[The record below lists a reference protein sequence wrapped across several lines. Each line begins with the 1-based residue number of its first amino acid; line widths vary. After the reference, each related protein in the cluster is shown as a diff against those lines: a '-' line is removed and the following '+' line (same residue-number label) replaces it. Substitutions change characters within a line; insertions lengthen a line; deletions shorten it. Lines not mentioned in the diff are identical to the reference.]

1 MWFTPT
7 NILVI
12 ALFIQS
18 SHAYSLGAPDYAC
31 RRMTPG
37 HGFDA
42 VNQSPD
48 PSGAPVKLT
57 LNPPD
62 GSDIVPGQTVSVSL
76 EAQGE
81 QNALRTR
88 EGKQVFSGK
97 NFKFASA
104 VEFDK
109 CFTQIKLLISLYNRT
124 LISVSPSNIS
134 TIWMERGKEVLKKR
148 KNILIK
154 SKAKRT

>member
-1 MWFTPT
+1 MLALKMI
-7 NILVI
+7 NIFFLHF
-12 ALFIQS
+12 A
-18 SHAYSLGAPDYAC
+18 
-31 RRMTPG
+31 G

-81 QNALRTR
+81 P
-88 EGKQVFSGK
+88 G
-97 NFKFASA
+97 FKGHIGA
-104 VEFDK
+104 K
-109 CFTQIKLLISLYNRT
+109 
-124 LISVSPSNIS
+124 
-134 TIWMERGKEVLKKR
+134 
-148 KNILIK
+148 ILIK
-154 SKAKRT
+154 SFFL

>member
-1 MWFTPT
+1 M
-7 NILVI
+7 NLKL
-12 ALFIQS
+12 ALKIIYIFF
-18 SHAYSLGAPDYAC
+18 A
-31 RRMTPG
+31 G

-81 QNALRTR
+81 P
-88 EGKQVFSGK
+88 G
-97 NFKFASA
+97 FKGHIGA
-104 VEFDK
+104 K
-109 CFTQIKLLISLYNRT
+109 
-124 LISVSPSNIS
+124 
-134 TIWMERGKEVLKKR
+134 
-148 KNILIK
+148 ILIK
-154 SKAKRT
+154 SLFL

>member
-1 MWFTPT
+1 MWFPPINVLFIT
-7 NILVI
+7 I
-12 ALFIQS
+12 FIQS
-18 SHAYSLGAPDYAC
+18 SHAYSLGAPDAAC
-31 RRMTPG
+31 KRMTPV

-81 QNALRTR
+81 P
-88 EGKQVFSGK
+88 
-97 NFKFASA
+97 FKGHNGAKFLSNSYWKD
-104 VEFDK
+104 F
-109 CFTQIKLLISLYNRT
+109 CQRKLLNFENCSQK
-124 LISVSPSNIS
+124 VS
-134 TIWMERGKEVLKKR
+134 
-148 KNILIK
+148 
-154 SKAKRT
+154 

>member
-1 MWFTPT
+1 MYNFF
-7 NILVI
+7 
-12 ALFIQS
+12 A
-18 SHAYSLGAPDYAC
+18 
-31 RRMTPG
+31 G

-81 QNALRTR
+81 P
-88 EGKQVFSGK
+88 G
-97 NFKFASA
+97 FKGHIGA
-104 VEFDK
+104 K
-109 CFTQIKLLISLYNRT
+109 
-124 LISVSPSNIS
+124 
-134 TIWMERGKEVLKKR
+134 
-148 KNILIK
+148 ILIK
-154 SKAKRT
+154 SLFL

>member
-1 MWFTPT
+1 MNLT
-7 NILVI
+7 L
-12 ALFIQS
+12 ALKIVYIFFS
-18 SHAYSLGAPDYAC
+18 
-31 RRMTPG
+31 G

-81 QNALRTR
+81 PFKGHNGAKFLSNLYW
-88 EGKQVFSGK
+88 KVF
-97 NFKFASA
+97 
-104 VEFDK
+104 
-109 CFTQIKLLISLYNRT
+109 CQRKLLNLRI
-124 LISVSPSNIS
+124 VH
-134 TIWMERGKEVLKKR
+134 R
-148 KNILIK
+148 KCLNLRFKVNFLCQK
-154 SKAKRT
+154 S

>member
-7 NILVI
+7 NVLVI

-18 SHAYSLGAPDYAC
+18 SHAYSLGAPDAAC
-31 RRMTPG
+31 KRMTPG

-81 QNALRTR
+81 PGFKGFIIQARDEQDSQVGSFTI
-88 EGKQVFSGK
+88 EGDLVSHMTCGK
-97 NFKFASA
+97 GIHNSITHRNG
-104 VEFDK
+104 EDK
-109 CFTQIKLLISLYNRT
+109 KINKGH
-124 LISVSPSNIS
+124 
-134 TIWMERGKEVLKKR
+134 MEGPR
-148 KNILIK
+148 
-154 SKAKRT
+154 